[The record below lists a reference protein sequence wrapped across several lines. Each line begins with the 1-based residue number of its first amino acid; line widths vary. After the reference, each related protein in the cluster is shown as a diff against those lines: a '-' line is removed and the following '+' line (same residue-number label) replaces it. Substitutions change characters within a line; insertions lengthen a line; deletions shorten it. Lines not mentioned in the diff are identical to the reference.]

1 MNAKFLCIGLTAK
14 RPYIKQANL
23 GSLTISEYIFILS
36 YVLFTPYLYIYIY
49 VQANEDN
56 QLQQQP
62 LRYNSDCDDVCR
74 PRAGNR

>member
-1 MNAKFLCIGLTAK
+1 M
-14 RPYIKQANL
+14 Y
-23 GSLTISEYIFILS
+23 
-36 YVLFTPYLYIYIY
+36 YLRHIYIYIY